1 MSYGYQQPYHNYDD
15 DSSSGMAIVVILII
29 VLFIVGGGIG
39 YYMYSKAKKT
49 PAKKTPADDI
59 PDIPDIPA
67 DTTPVYTTPVDTTP
81 VYTPL
86 VYTPP
91 TTPVLECASQD
102 IKNKAKQYY
111 ETKGEWAGQYTMIP
125 YTIKPRGTDSCDM
138 GYISHS
144 LTNGNIVNHD
154 RRNFIFSY
162 NNGWNPIKMLGYDS
176 GNLAQLPDVGSNCPC
191 VPPSWCNPSDN
202 KCYENCVAKGS
213 CTGAQVPRK
222 NTYYCDYAR
231 C

>member
-1 MSYGYQQPYHNYDD
+1 MSYPYGYPQPYDDYD
-15 DSSSGMAIVVILII
+15 DSSSGGMAIVVILII

-39 YYMYSKAKKT
+39 YYMYSKANET
-49 PAKKTPADDI
+49 PAVDTPVDTPADTPETPVDTA
-59 PDIPDIPA
+59 P
-67 DTTPVYTTPVDTTP
+67 TTPVYTAPTVF
-81 VYTPL
+81 
-86 VYTPP
+86 TPP
-91 TTPVLECASQD
+91 ALDCGSLD

-111 ETKGEWAGQYTMIP
+111 ETKGVWAGKYTMIP
-125 YTIKPRGTDSCDM
+125 YTNNPRGTDSCDM

-144 LTNGNIVNHD
+144 LTNNAEINHD
-154 RRNFIFSY
+154 RRTFIFSY
-162 NNGWNPIKMLGYDS
+162 NNGWNPMKMLGYDS

-191 VPPSWCNPSDN
+191 VPPSWCNSSDN

-222 NTYYCDYAR
+222 NTYYCDYDR